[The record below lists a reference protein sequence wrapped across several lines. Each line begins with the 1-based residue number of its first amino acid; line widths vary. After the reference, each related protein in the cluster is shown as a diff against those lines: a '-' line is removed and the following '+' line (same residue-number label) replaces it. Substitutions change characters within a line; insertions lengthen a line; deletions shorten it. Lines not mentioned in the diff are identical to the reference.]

1 MQTKRVPYTF
11 NRGGYYY
18 FTRRI
23 PSDLKQHYLCPRI
36 VQGLNTK
43 CFSTAKTR
51 ALVAAG
57 KLDEYWSHLR
67 MTDPNLMGQHL
78 LKPGSVDKT
87 AALANSPAQSI
98 ALSEA
103 LQTYLNIKGKGK
115 GKTFYTAAER
125 ACKYL
130 VEATAHKNLHEYT
143 RQDAL
148 AFRDYLLAKGLAGS
162 SISRIYNSLNSLI
175 NFVINEYALD
185 ISNLFVR
192 VYFDR
197 TDKVKKRLPIPNE
210 IIREI
215 QSECYRID
223 DDMRWLLA
231 LISDTGLRLSEAV
244 GLHRGDLV
252 LDHDFPHLIIQT
264 HPWRSLKTAASERK
278 VPLVGASMWAAQ
290 RIISQVASSPFA
302 FSRYNRSGQTNGNS
316 ASAALNKW
324 LKSYVP
330 EACSIHSFRHSLRD
344 RLRAVNCP
352 SEMIDQI
359 GGWSRDTVGQGYG
372 QGYDLVSVQE
382 SMRKILVNTPAQP

>member
-23 PSDLKQHYLCPRI
+23 PSDLKQHYLCRRI

-115 GKTFYTAAER
+115 GKTFYTAAET

-290 RIISQVASSPFA
+290 RIISQVTSSPYA